1 MDSNAVRYGDHDR
14 YAIGQFIAMDSGFAA
29 AGLIVVVGAKLLVI
43 DAMSAWLL
51 VPFMLFLLGCLTTAR
66 RFLVEERSSLLIL
79 LMIIVGNW
87 SVALAV
93 AALVPFL
100 FPVTALTV
108 LMPVVLATPFLER
121 AQLVIVIV
129 LGAVVTGV
137 ASVIGRV
144 RDGTGA
150 MAEVSEGLQIVI
162 LVCTLTVQIIPIGLI
177 VWQNNR
183 LQIES
188 LQRATELNGLL
199 RRSQDELAASRRRV
213 LLAGDVERRRIE
225 RNLHDG
231 AQQRLL
237 TVAVRLRML
246 EAHTDDLPEV
256 NGPIEELIGEI
267 DAAIEDVRDLAHGI
281 YPPLL
286 ETLGLSEALSVVAQR
301 STVPVRSAVSGIGR
315 LDPSVETAL
324 YFTALEAL
332 TNAAKHAPA
341 STVDLRLIDDGP
353 TVSLSVIDDGPGFVL
368 ETNGSSAA
376 ASFRDRVAA
385 IGGQLSIASELGQGT
400 TVTAVVPKVIT

>member
-1 MDSNAVRYGDHDR
+1 MELTKVRYGDRDG
-14 YAIGQFIAMDSGFAA
+14 YAIEQFVAIDRVFTT
-29 AGLIVVVGAKLLVI
+29 AGLVGLIAAKLWLFESQSLWIVV
-43 DAMSAWLL
+43 
-51 VPFMLFLLGCLTTAR
+51 LFLVFHLACLSLAG
-66 RFLVEERSSLLIL
+66 RFVTEGRSAAVVLLLIV
-79 LMIIVGNW
+79 VGNW

-93 AALVPFL
+93 SAIVPYL
-100 FPVTALTV
+100 FPVMALTV

-121 AQLVIVIV
+121 AQLLSIVV
-129 LGAVVTGV
+129 LAAFVAGVSSAIGMLRAGYGV
-137 ASVIGRV
+137 A
-144 RDGTGA
+144 
-150 MAEVSEGLQIVI
+150 AEVSNNLQIVTVVSV
-162 LVCTLTVQIIPIGLI
+162 LVIQIVPIGLI

-183 LQIES
+183 LQHES
-188 LQRATELNGLL
+188 LVRATELNVLL
-199 RRSQDELAASRRRV
+199 RHSQEELAASRRRV

-237 TVAVRLRML
+237 AVAVRLRML
-246 EAHTDDLPEV
+246 ETDTDDLPEL

-286 ETLGLSEALSVVAQR
+286 ESLGLAEALSVVAQR
-301 STVPVRSAVSGIGR
+301 SSIPVRSVLSGIGR

-324 YFTALEAL
+324 YFTALEAM

-341 STVDLRLIDDGP
+341 ATVDLRLVDDGP
-353 TVSLSVIDDGPGFVL
+353 TITLSVTDDGPGFVIGAG
-368 ETNGSSAA
+368 EPSATEN
-376 ASFRDRVAA
+376 FRDRVAA
-385 IGGQLSIASELGQGT
+385 IGGMFNIASEVGHGT